1 MMRYLLSTILVL
13 LLTLSSVAQNGIPQ
27 NAGGRGAGIANA
39 DLALTDINTIFVN
52 QAGLGFLE
60 NLSFTAYGESRF
72 LGATGINSFL
82 VGVAYPNE
90 KIGTFGLSMNY
101 FGYGAYNE
109 QKIGLAYA
117 RKLTKRFAI
126 GAQFDYIGTRIAEYG
141 SAHSFTFELGIIA
154 KVTKHFHLGAHVF
167 SPVRVQLPNGENLPS
182 VFKLGGVYIPSS
194 KVRISAQ
201 IEKDL
206 EQAFVGRFGIE
217 YHPMHALYLRA
228 GVSTSPSLASFGLGL
243 NLKGLKIDVATSYHL
258 TLGFT
263 PSLGVTYAVGEKQ
276 PESPQAE

>member
-1 MMRYLLSTILVL
+1 MRYVLSMLLWPL
-13 LLTLSSVAQNGIPQ
+13 LAMTLMAQNGVPQ
-27 NAGGRGAGIANA
+27 NAGGRGAGLANA
-39 DLALTDINTIFVN
+39 DLALTDVNTIFVN

-60 NLSFTAYGESRF
+60 NLSFSAYGETRF

-82 VGVAYPNE
+82 VGVAYPHE
-90 KIGTFGLSMNY
+90 KIGTFGLSMHY
-101 FGYGAYNE
+101 FGYGPYNE

-117 RKLTKRFAI
+117 RKLSKRFAI

-141 SAHSFTFELGIIA
+141 SAHSFTFELVILA
-154 KVTKHFHLGAHVF
+154 KVTKHFHLAAHVF
-167 SPVRVQLPNGENLPS
+167 SPVRVQLPNGENIPS
-182 VFKLGGVYIPSS
+182 VFKLGGVYLPSK

-217 YHPMHALYLRA
+217 YHPMQVLYVRA

-243 NLKGLKIDVATSYHL
+243 NMKGLKIDVATSYHL
-258 TLGFT
+258 ALGFT
-263 PSLGVTYAVGEKQ
+263 PSLGVSYVVGEKQ
-276 PESPQAE
+276 PEKLPAE